1 MKILIVSQ
9 YWFPENGVP
18 QRRWQWLSQILTEAG
33 HDVVVIAPPPHYQRK
48 VTFRDWARRKHSLT
62 PLLSKGASGE
72 SIYRSAF
79 LPEGQSLIS
88 RVFNQAFVAFGMI
101 WVAIRSSRD
110 LRDIDVVIGT
120 VPALPTAAVAA
131 TVARLFDAP
140 YLIDLRD
147 AWPDLL
153 EEATNWNRD
162 LGKRSLH
169 EKVLSQGPLQAMLW
183 LARNV
188 INRVLERAQGIFV
201 TSEFLREQLLQ
212 QLGSGRRD
220 VTTIRNVFPPETPL
234 VRDGWRAPQGGRIN
248 VLYAGTLGRAQNLG
262 NAITAA
268 NLVAERGI
276 EINLRLVGAGVAR
289 KTLSGLIAESRA
301 HISIEDRRDADAL
314 GDCYQWADTA
324 LVHLTDW
331 EPLSRAVPSK
341 TYELMEL
348 GIHISGVVAG
358 ETAEIIERL
367 GAGDVVEPESPSA
380 LADLWCALAMNPDR
394 LIVSGDGASWVRRER
409 NEVVPPLLIDS
420 IATAREKKHP

>member
-1 MKILIVSQ
+1 
-9 YWFPENGVP
+9 
-18 QRRWQWLSQILTEAG
+18 
-33 HDVVVIAPPPHYQRK
+33 
-48 VTFRDWARRKHSLT
+48 
-62 PLLSKGASGE
+62 
-72 SIYRSAF
+72 
-79 LPEGQSLIS
+79 
-88 RVFNQAFVAFGMI
+88 
-101 WVAIRSSRD
+101 
-110 LRDIDVVIGT
+110 
-120 VPALPTAAVAA
+120 
-131 TVARLFDAP
+131 
-140 YLIDLRD
+140 
-147 AWPDLL
+147 
-153 EEATNWNRD
+153 
-162 LGKRSLH
+162 
-169 EKVLSQGPLQAMLW
+169 
-183 LARNV
+183 
-188 INRVLERAQGIFV
+188 
-201 TSEFLREQLLQ
+201 
-212 QLGSGRRD
+212 
-220 VTTIRNVFPPETPL
+220 
-234 VRDGWRAPQGGRIN
+234 
-248 VLYAGTLGRAQNLG
+248 
-262 NAITAA
+262 
-268 NLVAERGI
+268 VAERGI

>member
-33 HDVVVIAPPPHYQRK
+33 HDVMVIAPPPHYQRK
-48 VTFRDWARRKHSLT
+48 VTFRDWVRRKRSRT
-62 PLLSKGASGE
+62 PRLSKGASGE
-72 SIYRSAF
+72 LIYRSAF

-88 RVFNQAFVAFGMI
+88 RVFNQAFVAFGMM
-101 WVAIRSSRD
+101 WVALRSSRD
-110 LRDIDVVIGT
+110 LRDVDVVVGT
-120 VPALPTAAVAA
+120 VPALPTAPVAA
-131 TVARLFDAP
+131 AVSRLIGAP

-153 EEATNWNRD
+153 EEASNWNRD

-169 EKVLSQGPLQAMLW
+169 EKVLSRGPLQAMLW
-183 LARNV
+183 LARKV
-188 INRVLERAQGIFV
+188 IDRVLERAQGILV
-201 TSEFLREQLLQ
+201 TSEFLREQLLH
-212 QLGSGRRD
+212 QLGSSRRD
-220 VTTIRNVFPPETPL
+220 IATIRNVFPPETSL
-234 VRDGWRAPQGGRIN
+234 VRDGWRAPKGGRIN

-262 NAITAA
+262 NAIAA
-268 NLVAERGI
+268 ASLVAERGI

-289 KTLSGLIAESRA
+289 KTLSDLISDSRA

-358 ETAEIIERL
+358 ETAELIEKL

-380 LADLWCALAMNPDR
+380 LADLWYFLAMNPDQLR
-394 LIVSGDGASWVRRER
+394 VSADGASWVRRER

-420 IATAREKKHP
+420 IAKAKAKKHS